1 MKYGIVTGG
10 ARGLGLGIVRALLD
24 DKVVDQVAI
33 VDLLNVSPPAEIAAR
48 VHGFTADV
56 TDEKQVTRAVEAI
69 TAKLGPHPHVLCNNA
84 GGGDRNWFAEG
95 GSVTQWTSV
104 EVWRKFI
111 DLNLNSVYLVTRE
124 VAPRMQPGGAICNT
138 SSIAG
143 ILPTPALAAYA
154 AAKAGVI
161 SYTKTLALQLGPAGL
176 RVNAV
181 APGLIYTPLWQ
192 DLGAALA
199 GAEER
204 ARMAF
209 DMTVQTLTPLGREQT
224 PEDIGRAVAFLC
236 SEHAVNVTGHVMVV
250 DGGIVLG
257 RPLGRENRRRVLRS
271 RGAEMPRT
279 RGIRR

>member
-33 VDLLNVSPPAEIAAR
+33 VDVLNLSPPAEIAAR

-56 TDEKQVTRAVEAI
+56 TDEKQLTRAVEAI
-69 TAKLGPHPHVLCNNA
+69 TAKLGPHPDVLCNNA
-84 GGGDRNWFAEG
+84 GGGDRNWFVTQ
-95 GSVTQWTSV
+95 GSVTSWTSV

-161 SYTKTLALQLGPAGL
+161 SYTKTLALQLGPAGI

-199 GAEER
+199 GAQER

-236 SEHAVNVTGHVMVV
+236 SERAVNVTGHVMVV

-257 RPLGRENRRRVLRS
+257 RPLGR
-271 RGAEMPRT
+271 
-279 RGIRR
+279 